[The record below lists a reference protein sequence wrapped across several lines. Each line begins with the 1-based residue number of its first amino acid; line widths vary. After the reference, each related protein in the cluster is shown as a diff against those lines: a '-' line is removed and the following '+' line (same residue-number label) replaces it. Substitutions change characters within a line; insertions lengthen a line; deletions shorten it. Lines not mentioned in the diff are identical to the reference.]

1 MPLPMEEKVSILVVD
16 DLADKRLAFREVLE
30 DLDENLVLVGSGA
43 EALRELLEREFA
55 VIVLDVNMPD
65 MDGIETA
72 QLIRKH
78 GRTAHTPIIFVTAY
92 ADEMQTERGYEL
104 GAVDYILTP
113 VVPAILRSKVRV
125 FVDLYRAQLRA
136 AQLARAEAAR
146 DLAEAARRSADLIAF
161 VSRELATSLD
171 LDASMERLLKVLVP
185 SVGGC
190 AVLAVEDGGTY
201 RILYRQD
208 REGAR
213 SLESTALL
221 PPSLRRA
228 MAEVQSGGYPLEIG
242 VDVGESN
249 HWPPSLRVAHLLPL
263 KVGERNVGALALGAS
278 EHEPLVLDTRG
289 LLEVATRAAIAFDN
303 AQLYNSLEREITRAK
318 AAEEK
323 LQEANSR
330 KDEFLAM
337 LSHELRNPLAPI
349 VTAAQVLEK
358 VAPTDSRVG
367 WVRQVIERQVTHLAG
382 LVDDLLDVSRITQ
395 GKITLHREA
404 VELSKVIEHS
414 LEITRPVMD
423 SKRQTLTVH
432 APDTPVWVF
441 GDFSRLAQIF
451 SNVLHN
457 SAKYTSEGGSIE
469 LNITVDRGSVTVRV
483 RDNGIGIEPQFLPHI
498 FEVFTQ
504 GYRSLDRN
512 QGGLG
517 VGLAVVRR
525 LVELH
530 EGEVAVTSDGP
541 GFGTDVNV
549 RLPCISEVVARPSA
563 PPAAPTPQ
571 GGKRI
576 LVVDDNADAAES
588 IAVLMGIEGH
598 EVKTVT
604 DAMQALACLEAF
616 APQVAI
622 IDIGLPGMN
631 GYELA
636 AGIRASRIL
645 PQPLLIALTGYG
657 QAEDFDRSR
666 SAGFDHH
673 LVKPADIGAIRAAI
687 GTDCVQG
694 DGGLEERRTLA
705 ARRVAPPDALR

>member
-1 MPLPMEEKVSILVVD
+1 MRPLPLPMEEKVNILVVD
-16 DLADKRLAFREVLE
+16 DLADKRLAFRDVLE
-30 DLDENLVLVGSGA
+30 DLNENLVLVNSGA

-65 MDGIETA
+65 IDGIETA

-78 GRTAHTPIIFVTAY
+78 GRTSHTPIIFVTAY

-125 FVDLYRAQLRA
+125 FVDLYRAQRRA
-136 AQLARAEAAR
+136 AKVARAEAAR
-146 DLAEAARRSADLIAF
+146 AAAEAAQRSSDLIALA
-161 VSRELATSLD
+161 SRELAASLE
-171 LDASMERLLKVLVP
+171 LPASMERLLEVLVP
-185 SVGGC
+185 TVGGC
-190 AVLAVEDGGTY
+190 AVLVVDTDAGAVM
-201 RILYRQD
+201 RYRQD
-208 REGAR
+208 REPTLK
-213 SLESTALL
+213 LETLSLL
-221 PPSLRRA
+221 PPTIRRA
-228 MAEVQSGGYPLEIG
+228 MGEVQSGGYALEIRADAASSG
-242 VDVGESN
+242 Y
-249 HWPPSLRVAHLLPL
+249 WPAWLKVAHVLPL
-263 KVGERNVGALALGAS
+263 KVGERAIGSLALGTPD
-278 EHEPLVLDTRG
+278 HEPAVVDSRG
-289 LLEVATRAAIAFDN
+289 LLEIATRAAIAFDN
-303 AQLYNSLEREITRAK
+303 ARLYSSLRHEMSRAQS
-318 AAEEK
+318 AEEK
-323 LQEANSR
+323 LQEANRR

-349 VTAAQVLEK
+349 VTAAQVLDK
-358 VAPTDSRVG
+358 VAPNDARIG
-367 WVRQVIERQVTHLAG
+367 WVREVIERQVTHLAG

-404 VELSKVIEHS
+404 VELGKVIEHT
-414 LEITRPVMD
+414 LEIVRPLID
-423 SKRQTLTVH
+423 SKRHALAVH
-432 APDTPVWVF
+432 VPDTPVWVH
-441 GDFSRLAQIF
+441 GDFSRLSQIF

-457 SAKYTSEGGSIE
+457 AAKYTSDGGNIE
-469 LNITVDRGSVTVRV
+469 LRVTAARGSVDVRV
-483 RDNGIGIEPQFLPHI
+483 RDDGIGIEPQFLPHV

-504 GYRSLDRN
+504 GYRGLDRS

-530 EGEVAVTSDGP
+530 QGDVNVTSDGP
-541 GFGTDVNV
+541 GLGTEVNV
-549 RLPCISEVVARPSA
+549 QLPCISEVVPNAGVQSSRPSR
-563 PPAAPTPQ
+563 Q

-588 IAVLMGIEGH
+588 LAVLMGIEGH

-604 DAMQALACLEAF
+604 DAMQALTCLDVF

-636 AGIRASRIL
+636 AGIRANKSL
-645 PQPLLIALTGYG
+645 SKPLLIALTGYG

-666 SAGFDHH
+666 DAGFDHH
-673 LVKPADIGAIRAAI
+673 FVKPANLKAIQTVI
-687 GTDCVQG
+687 
-694 DGGLEERRTLA
+694 DGFADDGEVDERRTLS
-705 ARRVAPPDALR
+705 

>member
-1 MPLPMEEKVSILVVD
+1 MRPLPQLMEEKVNILVVD

-30 DLDENLVLVGSGA
+30 DLDENLVVVNSGA

-65 MDGIETA
+65 IDGIETA

-78 GRTAHTPIIFVTAY
+78 GRTSHTPIIFVTAY

-125 FVDLYRAQLRA
+125 FVDLYRAQRRA
-136 AQLARAEAAR
+136 ATVARAEAAR
-146 DLAEAARRSADLIAF
+146 TAAETAQRSSDLIAL
-161 VSRELATSLD
+161 VSRELAASLE
-171 LDASMERLLKVLVP
+171 LHSSMERLLEVLVP
-185 SVGGC
+185 TVGGC
-190 AVLAVEDGGTY
+190 AVLTVDTDAGAVV
-201 RILYRQD
+201 LYRQD
-208 REGAR
+208 REPAR
-213 SLESTALL
+213 QLETLSLL
-221 PPSLRRA
+221 PPSVRRA
-228 MAEVQSGGYPLEIG
+228 IGEVQNGGYALEIRA
-242 VDVGESN
+242 DVGASG
-249 HWPPSLRVAHLLPL
+249 HWPAGLRIAHVLPL
-263 KVGERNVGALALGAS
+263 KVGERNLGALALGTVD
-278 EHEPLVLDTRG
+278 HEAALVDNRG
-289 LLEVATRAAIAFDN
+289 LLEIATRAAIAFDN
-303 AQLYNSLEREITRAK
+303 AQLYSSLKREMSRAQS
-318 AAEEK
+318 AEEQ
-323 LQEANSR
+323 LQEANRR
-330 KDEFLAM
+330 KDEFLAI

-349 VTAAQVLEK
+349 VTAAQVLDK
-358 VAPTDSRVG
+358 VAPNDSRIA
-367 WVRQVIERQVTHLAG
+367 WVREVIERQVTHLAG

-404 VELSKVIEHS
+404 VELGKVIEHT
-414 LEITRPVMD
+414 LEIVRPLID
-423 SKRQTLTVH
+423 SKRHALAVH
-432 APDTPVWVF
+432 VPDTPVWVF
-441 GDFSRLAQIF
+441 GDFSRLSQIF

-457 SAKYTSEGGSIE
+457 AAKYTTDGGNIE
-469 LNITVDRGSVTVRV
+469 LHVTADRGNVGVRV
-483 RDNGIGIEPQFLPHI
+483 RDDGIGIEPQFLPHV

-504 GYRSLDRN
+504 GYRGLDRS

-530 EGEVAVTSDGP
+530 QGEVNVISEGP
-541 GFGTDVNV
+541 GLGTEVNV
-549 RLPCISEVVARPSA
+549 RLPCISEVV
-563 PPAAPTPQ
+563 PTAGAQAQRLPRQ

-588 IAVLMGIEGH
+588 MAVLMGIEGH

-604 DAMQALACLEAF
+604 DAMQALTCLDAF

-636 AGIRASRIL
+636 AGIRANRKL
-645 PQPLLIALTGYG
+645 PKPLLIALTGYG

-666 SAGFDHH
+666 DAGFDHH
-673 LVKPADIGAIRAAI
+673 FVKPADFRAIQAAI
-687 GTDCVQG
+687 ESGFADEG
-694 DGGLEERRTLA
+694 ELDERRTL
-705 ARRVAPPDALR
+705 V

>member
-1 MPLPMEEKVSILVVD
+1 MEEKVNILVVD

-30 DLDENLVLVGSGA
+30 DLDENLVVVNSGA

-65 MDGIETA
+65 IDGIETA

-78 GRTAHTPIIFVTAY
+78 GRTSHTPIIFVTAY

-125 FVDLYRAQLRA
+125 FVDLYRAQRRA
-136 AQLARAEAAR
+136 AKVARAEAAR
-146 DLAEAARRSADLIAF
+146 SAAEAAQRSSDLIALT
-161 VSRELATSLD
+161 SRELAASLD
-171 LDASMERLLKVLVP
+171 LHASMERLLEVLVP
-185 SVGGC
+185 TVGGC
-190 AVLAVEDGGTY
+190 AVLSVDTEAGAVV
-201 RILYRQD
+201 LYRHD
-208 REGAR
+208 REPTR
-213 SLESTALL
+213 PLETLSLL
-221 PPSLRRA
+221 PAPVRRA
-228 MAEVQSGGYPLEIG
+228 MGEAQSGGYALEIRADASG
-242 VDVGESN
+242 SG
-249 HWPPSLRVAHLLPL
+249 HWPAWLRVAHVLPL
-263 KVGERNVGALALGAS
+263 RVGERNIGSLALGTAD
-278 EHEPLVLDTRG
+278 HEPAVIDSRG
-289 LLEVATRAAIAFDN
+289 LLEIATRAAIAFDN
-303 AQLYNSLEREITRAK
+303 AQLYSSLKREMSRAQS
-318 AAEEK
+318 AEEK
-323 LQEANSR
+323 LQEANRR

-349 VTAAQVLEK
+349 VTAAQVLDK
-358 VAPTDSRVG
+358 VAPNDARIG
-367 WVRQVIERQVTHLAG
+367 WVREVIERQVTHLAG

-404 VELSKVIEHS
+404 VELGKVIEHT
-414 LEITRPVMD
+414 LEIVRPLID
-423 SKRQTLTVH
+423 SKRH
-432 APDTPVWVF
+432 ALAVQVPETPVWVH
-441 GDFSRLAQIF
+441 GDFSRLSQIF

-457 SAKYTSEGGSIE
+457 AAKYTSDGGNIE
-469 LNITVDRGSVTVRV
+469 LHVTVDRGRVAVRV
-483 RDNGIGIEPQFLPHI
+483 RDNGIGIEPQFLPQV

-504 GYRSLDRN
+504 GYRGLDRS

-530 EGEVAVTSDGP
+530 QGEVNVISDGP
-541 GFGTDVNV
+541 GLGTEVNV
-549 RLPCISEVVARPSA
+549 QLPCISEVVPNAGTQA
-563 PPAAPTPQ
+563 PRQPRQ

-604 DAMQALACLEAF
+604 DAMQALTCLDVF

-636 AGIRASRIL
+636 AGIRASRTL
-645 PQPLLIALTGYG
+645 RKPLLIALTGYG

-666 SAGFDHH
+666 DAGFDHH
-673 LVKPADIGAIRAAI
+673 FVKPANLKAIQAVIDSGLA
-687 GTDCVQG
+687 D
-694 DGGLEERRTLA
+694 DGEVDERRTL
-705 ARRVAPPDALR
+705 